1 MRINNNDLIEE
12 AMKRRGFETDR
23 PLRIRGLTRK
33 IMQDLTE
40 KKVFK
45 VLKRNDEYVL
55 HLANKEGIGFNFYDF
70 LFDNKNDIDVEF
82 VGDKEISPADIKAK
96 AEELYRKYIERA
108 KEHNKNNVISPTDFF
123 SGAKKIFERNILTAK
138 LDILAEILGYDIKKV
153 KSDIEREDY

>member
-1 MRINNNDLIEE
+1 MEKYRINGE
-12 AMKRRGFETDR
+12 
-23 PLRIRGLTRK
+23 
-33 IMQDLTE
+33 
-40 KKVFK
+40 KVFK

-55 HLANKEGIGFNFYDF
+55 HLANKEGISLNFYDF

-82 VGDKEISPADIKAK
+82 VGDKEINPADIKEK

-153 KSDIEREDY
+153 KTDIESES

>member
-1 MRINNNDLIEE
+1 MRVNNNDLIEE

-23 PLRIRGLTRK
+23 PLRIRFN
-33 IMQDLTE
+33 
-40 KKVFK
+40 KKDYAGYNGENVFK
-45 VLKRNDEYVL
+45 VSKRNDEYVL
-55 HLANKEGIGFNFYDF
+55 HLANKEGISLNFYDF

-82 VGDKEISPADIKAK
+82 VGDKEINPADIKAK

-138 LDILAEILGYDIKKV
+138 LDILAEILGYNNEKV
-153 KSDIEREDY
+153 KKDIESED

>member
-23 PLRIRGLTRK
+23 PLRIRFNKKDYAGFNG
-33 IMQDLTE
+33 E
-40 KKVFK
+40 KVFK

-55 HLANKEGIGFNFYDF
+55 HLANKEGICLNFYDF

-82 VGDKEISPADIKAK
+82 VGDKEINPADIKEK
-96 AEELYRKYIERA
+96 AEEFYRKYIERA

-153 KSDIEREDY
+153 KSDIESEGY

>member
-23 PLRIRGLTRK
+23 PLRIRFN
-33 IMQDLTE
+33 
-40 KKVFK
+40 KKDYASCNEEEVFK
-45 VLKRNDEYVL
+45 LSKINDEYVL
-55 HLANKEGIGFNFYDF
+55 HLANKEGISLNFYDF

-82 VGDKEISPADIKAK
+82 VGDKEINPADIKQK

-153 KSDIEREDY
+153 KSDIESED

>member
-23 PLRIRGLTRK
+23 PLRIRFN
-33 IMQDLTE
+33 
-40 KKVFK
+40 KKDYAGFNGENVFK
-45 VLKRNDEYVL
+45 LSKIDDEYVL
-55 HLANKEGIGFNFYDF
+55 HLANDINSIGFNLYDF

-82 VGDKEISPADIKAK
+82 VGDKEINPADIKAK
-96 AEELYRKYIERA
+96 AEELYRKYIECA

-153 KSDIEREDY
+153 KKDIESEG